1 VTVSCVDCLMLVDT
15 AATPANVHVSCRVE
29 RRLHVL
35 VDRRNRTVR
44 HHQDEVNRAD
54 AEDVLAVRCTLA
66 DTALS
71 IILRWTDA
79 RASLKARRR
88 SLTRWCLAVLAR
100 TRDVCPVLVVDV
112 GLHAW
117 RAAAVVVRQGFV
129 RPFLFVT
136 KSVLESDRSPQLG
149 GHPSRRRRKFAT
161 PPRCETDVW
170 KGHAPSYVAC
180 AT

>member
-1 VTVSCVDCLMLVDT
+1 MDVSHREGASEDDAAGADQDERLERAQDDGYLLDHLRSRDVVVTVSCVDCLMLVDT

-54 AEDVLAVRCTLA
+54 AEDVLVVRCTLA

-129 RPFLFVT
+129 RPFL
-136 KSVLESDRSPQLG
+136 L
-149 GHPSRRRRKFAT
+149 
-161 PPRCETDVW
+161 
-170 KGHAPSYVAC
+170 
-180 AT
+180 